1 MLPSFPK
8 INRLTFE
15 SAIEAG
21 RSILNI
27 APNASMWGVRDM
39 TGGTNPRVMKVY
51 RDVSHIPTGSNYRD
65 FYANEIED
73 GTLLSWVTAGGAT
86 ANGYVTFLYDQNTTR
101 DFHYY
106 RDEELAMTKAPK
118 IVVNGALSRDT
129 ENKVAINGNGAK
141 LHLSPGDG
149 TQDEVGFF
157 SSDGTWSVFFVTDF
171 PDYSGATNA
180 NVQIV
185 HYETKTNGGANSP
198 RKPVIACNK
207 SFNQLS
213 VAQPTQTVGSNT
225 TGNIFLPTY
234 PGEQLFSSFGNPSL
248 AENNNE
254 GFLDGVGRG
263 ATGHKTTNLATAVN
277 TDTDAPGTK
286 NVLFMQNET
295 GVTTFLS
302 GLIYAPSYLFSAK
315 TEIENELV
323 NLYDI
328 TFVDE

>member
-1 MLPSFPK
+1 MLPSIPK

-15 SAIEAG
+15 GAVETG

-51 RDVSHIPTGSNYRD
+51 RDVSGSGSNYRD

-86 ANGYVTFLYDQNTTR
+86 ANGYVTHLYDQNTTR
-101 DFHYY
+101 NFHYY
-106 RDEELAMTKAPK
+106 RDEELGITTSPK
-118 IVVNGALSRDT
+118 IVVSGVLSRDT

-141 LHLSPGDG
+141 MHLSSNDS
-149 TQDEVGFF
+149 TYKTGFF

-171 PDYSGATNA
+171 PDYSGATNT

-207 SFNQLS
+207 NFNQLS
-213 VAQPTQTVGSNT
+213 VATPTQTVGSNT

-277 TDTDAPGTK
+277 TETDDDSTK

>member
-1 MLPSFPK
+1 MLPSLPK

-15 SAIEAG
+15 GAADANRG
-21 RSILNI
+21 ILNF

-39 TGGTNPRVMKVY
+39 TGGSNPLAMRV
-51 RDVSHIPTGSNYRD
+51 RRSIDGPGTDIRD

-73 GTLLSWVTAGGAT
+73 GTLLSWVTEGGAT
-86 ANGYVTFLYDQNTTR
+86 SNGYVEILYDQNTTR
-101 DFHYY
+101 NFNYY
-106 RDEELAMTKAPK
+106 NDNSLGISKAPK
-118 IVVNGALSRDT
+118 IVVNGVLSRDT

-141 LHLSPGDG
+141 LHMWHYEDQQKIL
-149 TQDEVGFF
+149 GFF
-157 SSDGTWSVFFVTDF
+157 SDDGTWSVFFVTDF
-171 PDYSGATNA
+171 PDYSGATNT

-185 HYETKTNGGANSP
+185 HYEAETNGGANSP

-207 SFNQLS
+207 NFNQLS

-234 PGEQLFSSFGNPSL
+234 PGEQLFSNFGNPSL

-277 TDTDAPGTK
+277 TDPDGLGEK

-302 GLIYAPSYLFSAK
+302 ALIYNPSYLFSAK

>member
-1 MLPSFPK
+1 MLPSLPK

-15 SAIEAG
+15 GAADARRG
-21 RSILNI
+21 ILNF

-39 TGGTNPRVMKVY
+39 TGGSNPLAMRV
-51 RDVSHIPTGSNYRD
+51 RRSIDGPGTDIRD

-73 GTLLSWVTAGGAT
+73 GTLLSWVTEGGAT
-86 ANGYVTFLYDQNTTR
+86 SNGYVEILYDQNTTR
-101 DFHYY
+101 NFNYY
-106 RDEELAMTKAPK
+106 NDNSLGISKAPK
-118 IVVNGALSRDT
+118 IVVNGVLSRDT

-141 LHLSPGDG
+141 LHMWHYEDQQKIL
-149 TQDEVGFF
+149 GFF
-157 SSDGTWSVFFVTDF
+157 SDDGTWSVFFVTDF
-171 PDYSGATNA
+171 PDYSGATNT

-185 HYETKTNGGANSP
+185 HYEAETNGGANSP

-234 PGEQLFSSFGNPSL
+234 PGEQLFSNFGNPSL

-277 TDTDAPGTK
+277 TDPDGLGEK

-302 GLIYAPSYLFSAK
+302 ALIYNPSYLFSAK

>member
-1 MLPSFPK
+1 MLPSLPK

-15 SAIEAG
+15 GAADANRG
-21 RSILNI
+21 ILNF

-39 TGGTNPRVMKVY
+39 TGGSNPLAMRV
-51 RDVSHIPTGSNYRD
+51 RRSIDGPGTDIRD

-73 GTLLSWVTAGGAT
+73 GTLLSWVTEGGAT
-86 ANGYVTFLYDQNTTR
+86 SNGYVEILYDQNTTR
-101 DFHYY
+101 NFNYY
-106 RDEELAMTKAPK
+106 NDNSLGISKAPK
-118 IVVNGALSRDT
+118 IVVNGVLSRDT

-141 LHLSPGDG
+141 LHMWHYEDQQKIL
-149 TQDEVGFF
+149 GFF
-157 SSDGTWSVFFVTDF
+157 SDDGTWSVFFVTDF
-171 PDYSGATNA
+171 PDYSGATNT

-185 HYETKTNGGANSP
+185 HYEAETNGGANSP

-234 PGEQLFSSFGNPSL
+234 PGEQLFSNFGNPSL

-277 TDTDAPGTK
+277 TDPDGLGEK

-302 GLIYAPSYLFSAK
+302 ALIYNPSYLFSSK